1 MSLRSINRVF
11 LLGRVGK
18 DPEITHIPNLGKDVA
33 KFSLATDEGYM
44 DRNNQW
50 QDRTEWHNIVA
61 WGGVVKIIDK
71 SVKKGDLL
79 AIEGKIK
86 TNKWQDRDGNNRYTT
101 EISLDNITLIEKT
114 GGGGGT
120 YTSNTNQQS
129 NNYGQSNNPNTNN
142 QNIQNNY
149 QTQAPPSVDINSD
162 IDYSPENSGGG
173 DPF

>member
-1 MSLRSINRVF
+1 MSLRSMNKVI
-11 LLGRVGK
+11 LIGRVGK
-18 DPEITHIPNLGKDVA
+18 DPEINHIPNLGKDVA

-61 WGGVVKIIDK
+61 WGGVVKVIERN
-71 SVKKGDLL
+71 VRKGALV

-101 EISLDNITLIEKT
+101 EISMDSITLLEKNNSGQ
-114 GGGGGT
+114 GGYSPDAGQGGQ
-120 YTSNTNQQS
+120 Y
-129 NNYGQSNNPNTNN
+129 NN
-142 QNIQNNY
+142 QAPQPNNY
-149 QTQAPPSVDINSD
+149 QAQSPPSVDINSD
-162 IDYSPENSGGG
+162 IDYATDSSGSS